1 MIREKGTKMGEISDC
16 GPGRTACIGLL
27 AHVDAGKTT
36 LSEQLLYHARAL
48 RTPGR
53 VDTATAFLDADPIER
68 QRGITIFSGQ
78 ARFLYRGRQYVLVDT
93 PGHTD
98 FASEMERALAVLDAA
113 VVVVSAAE
121 GVQGHTEVILRL
133 LARRNIP
140 TLFFI
145 NKLDRAGADV
155 GRVLDQL
162 RQKCAGE
169 VVDFSGRLK
178 ANEMTPAL
186 AEELAALD
194 ESLLE
199 QYVEEGYDAALWQR
213 RAAEMVGQRKLHPA
227 FCGAALEGR
236 GVAELLE
243 GLHALVTTDDEYRA
257 DRPLS
262 ARVYQVRHDAKG
274 GRVLFLKLLSGR
286 LRVKEELAGD
296 KIDEIRLYH
305 GDKYQSVE
313 EAEAGALCAVTGVSG
328 LRPGQTI
335 GPAQD
340 GVEDGASAVRP
351 VLQARALWADAP
363 DPQVLAAFRQLEDED
378 PTLRVA
384 WDAGLRQLTC
394 HVMGPIQLE
403 VLRQRMQDRYRLAV
417 DFGPCRIAYQETL
430 AAPTVGIGHYEPLRH
445 YAEVHLL
452 LEPGP
457 RGSGITFASA
467 CPLDS
472 LTESYQNL
480 IHTHVMEKEHR
491 GALTGAPL
499 TDVRIT
505 LLAGRAHLKH
515 TEGGDFRQAV
525 YRAIRQ
531 GLAGG
536 ESLLLEPYYD
546 FILTAPSACLGRILA
561 DIQRMQ
567 GSFAPPESLGGDTV
581 IRGRGPVKYF
591 SHYGAQ
597 LPAVTQGRGSISLV
611 FGGYEVCRD
620 AETVIA
626 EADYRMEGD
635 RENPPDSVFCA
646 KGAGFT
652 VPWQEV
658 PQYAHIDRS
667 QYVAVLRRVGLE

>member
-1 MIREKGTKMGEISDC
+1 M
-16 GPGRTACIGLL
+16 
-27 AHVDAGKTT
+27 
-36 LSEQLLYHARAL
+36 
-48 RTPGR
+48 
-53 VDTATAFLDADPIER
+53 DTATAFLDADPIER

-140 TLFFI
+140 TLFFV
-145 NKLDRAGADV
+145 NKLDRAGADA
-155 GRVLDQL
+155 GRVFDQL
-162 RQKCAGE
+162 RKLCTGE
-169 VVDFSGRLK
+169 IIDFTGRLE

-194 ESLLE
+194 EPLLE
-199 QYVEEGYDAALWQR
+199 RYVEEGYDAELWQR
-213 RAAEMVGQRKLHPA
+213 RAAEMVRQRKLHPA

-243 GLHALVTTDDEYRA
+243 GLHALVDTDYACRA
-257 DRPLS
+257 ELPLS

-274 GRVLFLKLLSGR
+274 GRVLFLRLLSGR
-286 LRVKEELAGD
+286 LRVKGELAGD

-305 GDKYQSVE
+305 GDKYHPVE

-328 LRPGQTI
+328 LKPGQTI
-335 GPAQD
+335 DRAQ
-340 GVEDGASAVRP
+340 GAVEDGTSALRP
-351 VLQARALWADAP
+351 VMQARALWADAP

-378 PTLRVA
+378 PALQVA

-403 VLRQRMQDRYRLAV
+403 VLRQLMLDRFHLAV

-430 AAPTVGIGHYEPLRH
+430 AAPAVGIGHYEPLRH
-445 YAEVHLL
+445 YAEAHLL

-457 RGSGITFASA
+457 RGTGITFDSA

-472 LTESYQNL
+472 LAESYQNL
-480 IHTHVMEKEHR
+480 IRTHVMEREHR
-491 GALTGAPL
+491 GVLTGAPL
-499 TDVRIT
+499 TDVKIT

-546 FILTAPSACLGRILA
+546 FILTAPSACLGRLLA

-567 GSFAPPESLGGDTV
+567 GSFEPPEALGGGVV
-581 IRGRGPVKYF
+581 IRGRGPVKRF
-591 SHYGAQ
+591 SGYGAE
-597 LPAVTQGRGSISLV
+597 LPALTQGRGAISLV

-626 EADYRMEGD
+626 EAGYRMEGD

-667 QYVAVLRRVGLE
+667 QYAAALRRAGLD

>member
-1 MIREKGTKMGEISDC
+1 MGGISDC
-16 GPGRTACIGLL
+16 GPGGTVCIGLL

-36 LSEQLLYHARAL
+36 LSEQLLYQARAL

-53 VDTATAFLDADPIER
+53 VDAASAFLDYDPIER
-68 QRGITIFSGQ
+68 QRGITIFSGI
-78 ARFLYRGRQYVLVDT
+78 ARFEYGGRHYVLVDT

-98 FASEMERALAVLDAA
+98 FAAEMERALAVLDAA
-113 VVVVSAAE
+113 VVVVSAVE

-133 LARRNIP
+133 LESRRIP
-140 TLFFI
+140 AFFFI
-145 NKLDRAGADV
+145 NKLDRAGADA

-162 RQKCAGE
+162 RQLCSGE
-169 VVDFSGRLK
+169 IIDFTGRLE
-178 ANEMTPAL
+178 AGAMTPSL
-186 AEELAALD
+186 AEELAAMD
-194 ESLLE
+194 ETLLE
-199 QYVEEGYDAALWQR
+199 RYVDGGYDGVLWQR
-213 RAAEMVGQRKLHPA
+213 RAAVLTGERRLHPA

-236 GVAELLE
+236 GVGVLLE
-243 GLHALVTTDDEYRA
+243 GLHRLIVTGYERRA
-257 DRPLS
+257 GLPLA

-274 GRVLFLKLLSGR
+274 GRVLFLRLLAGR
-286 LRVKEELAGD
+286 LRVKDELAGD

-305 GDKYQSVE
+305 GDKYRSTE
-313 EAEAGALCAVTGVSG
+313 EAEAGALCAVTGISG
-328 LRPGQTI
+328 LRPGQGI
-335 GPAQD
+335 GLEALQ
-340 GVEDGASAVRP
+340 GEGALRP
-351 VLQARALWADAP
+351 VMQARVLWTDAP

-378 PTLRVA
+378 PALRVA

-403 VLRQRMQDRYRLAV
+403 VLRQLMLDRFQLAV
-417 DFGPCRIAYQETL
+417 DFGPCRVAYQETL
-430 AAPTVGIGHYEPLRH
+430 ASPAVGIGHYEPLRH

-452 LEPGP
+452 MEPGP
-457 RGSGITFASA
+457 RGSGITFESA

-472 LTESYQNL
+472 LAESYQNL
-480 IHTHVMEKEHR
+480 IRTHVMEKEHR
-491 GALTGAPL
+491 GVLTGAPL
-499 TDVRIT
+499 ADVKIT

-546 FILTAPSACLGRILA
+546 YVLTVPSSCQGRILA

-567 GSFAPPESLGGDTV
+567 GSFAPPETLGDNVV
-581 IRGRGPVKYF
+581 IRGRGPVKRF
-591 SHYGAQ
+591 SGYGAE
-597 LPAVTQGRGSISLV
+597 LPALTQGRGSISLV

-620 AETVIA
+620 AQAVIA
-626 EADYRMEGD
+626 EAGYRMEGD

-652 VPWQEV
+652 VPWREV
-658 PQYAHIDRS
+658 PQYAHIDS
-667 QYVAVLRRVGLE
+667 GQYAAALSRAGIDEDP

>member
-1 MIREKGTKMGEISDC
+1 MGSISDC
-16 GPGRTACIGLL
+16 GPGQTVCIGLL

-36 LSEQLLYHARAL
+36 LSEQLLYQARAL
-48 RTPGR
+48 RAPGR
-53 VDTATAFLDADPIER
+53 VDEASAFLDSDPIER

-78 ARFLYRGRQYVLVDT
+78 ARFGYRGCQYVLVDT

-140 TLFFI
+140 TFFFV
-145 NKLDRAGADV
+145 NKLDRAGADAT
-155 GRVLDQL
+155 RVLDQL
-162 RQKCAGE
+162 RKKCAGE
-169 VVDFSGRLK
+169 VVDFTGRLTEG
-178 ANEMTPAL
+178 EMTPEL
-186 AEELAALD
+186 AEEVAALD
-194 ESLLE
+194 ETLLE
-199 QYVEEGYDAALWQR
+199 QYVAGNYDAALWR
-213 RAAEMVGQRKLHPA
+213 RQAAALVGLRRLHPA

-236 GVAELLE
+236 GVEGLLE
-243 GLHALVTTDDEYRA
+243 GLHTLVNTGYERRVDQ
-257 DRPLS
+257 PLA

-274 GRVLFLKLLSGR
+274 GRVLFLKLLAGR

-313 EAEAGALCAVTGVSG
+313 EARAGMLCAVTGVSG
-328 LRPGQTI
+328 LKPGQGI
-335 GPAQD
+335 GLTD
-340 GVEDGASAVRP
+340 GEKADASAAQP
-351 VLQARALWADAP
+351 VLQARALWTDAP

-378 PTLRVA
+378 PALRVA

-403 VLRQRMQDRYRLAV
+403 VLRQRMQERFHLAV

-445 YAEVHLL
+445 YAEAHLL

-467 CPLDS
+467 CPLDD
-472 LTESYQNL
+472 LGENYQNL
-480 IHTHVMEKEHR
+480 IRTHVLEKEHR
-491 GALTGAPL
+491 GVLTGAPL
-499 TDVRIT
+499 TDVKIT

-531 GLAGG
+531 GLAVG

-546 FILTAPSACLGRILA
+546 FILTVPEASLGRIMA

-567 GSFAPPESLGGDTV
+567 GCFDPPEASDGEVV
-581 IRGRGPVKYF
+581 IRGRGPVKCF
-591 SHYGAQ
+591 SGYGVQ
-597 LPAVTQGRGSISLV
+597 LPAITQGRGSISLV
-611 FGGYEVCRD
+611 FGGYEVCHD

-626 EADYRMEGD
+626 ETGYRMEAD
-635 RENPPDSVFCA
+635 RENAPDSVFCA

-667 QYVAVLRRVGLE
+667 HYAATLRRAGLE